1 MQLIGA
7 GRECDVFDIG
17 GGRVLRRSRLSSD
30 LEAEARV
37 MRWVRDQ
44 GYPAPEVF
52 DVSGSDMVMER
63 LDGRSLLELLPAQPW
78 RIGSHAA
85 LLADLHRRL
94 HALPAPEWL
103 RSGETEGSSILHRDF
118 HPANVMMTS
127 DGPMVIDWPNACRGP
142 AAADVAQ
149 SWLIMATS
157 EIPGRT
163 WQRVVAGAFRSLFV
177 RGYLARF
184 DSREVRAAL
193 PAVAVLR
200 KADRNVT
207 DLERRR
213 IDALVTAAS
222 GRRQKRSP

>member
-1 MQLIGA
+1 VQLIGS
-7 GRECDVFDIG
+7 GRECDVFDVG

-37 MRWVRDQ
+37 MRWVRDH
-44 GYPAPEVF
+44 GYPVPEVF

-63 LDGRSLLELLPAQPW
+63 LDGRSLLEVMPSQPW
-78 RIGSHAA
+78 KIGSFAS

-94 HALPAPEWL
+94 HALPAPDWL
-103 RSGETEGSSILHRDF
+103 RPGEVEGSSILHRDF

-127 DGPMVIDWPNACRGP
+127 DGPMVIDWPNACRGS

-149 SWLIMATS
+149 SWLVMGTS
-157 EIPGRT
+157 EIPGPI

-177 RGYLARF
+177 RQYLSKF
-184 DSREVRAAL
+184 DSSQVRAVL
-193 PAVAVLR
+193 PAVAEYR
-200 KADRNVT
+200 KVDRNVT

-213 IDALVTAAS
+213 IDALVAS
-222 GRRQKRSP
+222 ATGRR